1 MSLLLTSNTTES
13 EVAAGGIVPLGVAVH
28 GCGKDVRLVGNSVAL
43 YGCGYYMVD
52 VVISAAVAGTGAMTA
67 QLYAD
72 GVPIP
77 GARATETPGSSDPI
91 VNLTIPWI
99 IKKNCPCNATVL
111 TVGLDVAGT
120 VNNVVVRV
128 EK

>member
-1 MSLLLTSNTTES
+1 MALLLTSNTTES
-13 EVAAGGIVPLGVAVH
+13 AVAAGGIVPLGAAVH
-28 GCGKDVRLVGNSVAL
+28 GCGKDIRLVGNSVTL
-43 YGCGYYMVD
+43 YGTGYYKVD
-52 VVISAAVAGTGAMTA
+52 VSISATVAGTGAMTA

-77 GARATETPGSSDPI
+77 GAKATETPGAADPV

-99 IKKNCPCNATVL
+99 VKKNCPCNATVL
-111 TVGLDVAGT
+111 TVGLDVAGN